1 MNRLPSSKGWVLRA
15 PLPRSSC
22 SRGRLHTENPW
33 FEAKSDKRRMT
44 LHLCL
49 AGGGCSTRSE
59 PLGLEKSSF
68 DHVRFSS
75 CGRKGSPSAVLH
87 DRLYITGIAR
97 SRSASANPSAITFGC
112 KNDGPPRLSESY

>member
-1 MNRLPSSKGWVLRA
+1 MITGRTQVIAHLGYPTESFKA
-15 PLPRSSC
+15 PMVY
-22 SRGRLHTENPW
+22 NPW

-87 DRLYITGIAR
+87 DRLYITGIAG